1 MKLATPHPVRHPS
14 PTAKASGLAYLLFE
28 RPDIAKAEAFLV
40 DFGLIVASRDADTSF
55 LRGNGPAAC
64 CYVIRKAE
72 TARFAGFGLVVETQE
87 ELQALAALPDAGPIE
102 TSSWPGGGQRV
113 RLTCPSGFEVH
124 AIFARDAVE
133 PLPHR
138 APFRQNSADSVA
150 RVNET
155 QRVMVGPP
163 EVIKLGHLVVEVADY
178 QKTAAWYTR
187 HFGFIPTDIQ
197 VFKDGSPAVA
207 FMRVDRG
214 DTPVDHHTLVLAQG
228 VVPRYSHSAFEL
240 IDTDAVA
247 MGQRV
252 MRERQWHH
260 AWGMGRHLLGS
271 QIFDYWSDPWGCHH
285 EHYCDGDLF
294 TADLAPGIHPVSRQA
309 MSQWGPEL
317 PRSFTKPKV
326 TLAFLRGVFRSLRTS
341 PDLTIGKL
349 RTLMKLFG

>member
-1 MKLATPHPVRHPS
+1 MKVSTPHPARHPS
-14 PTAKASGLAYLLFE
+14 PTAKASELAYLIFD
-28 RPDIAKAEAFLV
+28 RPDVARAEAFLV
-40 DFGLIVASRDADTSF
+40 DFGLLVAEREPEISF
-55 LRGNGPAAC
+55 LRGTGPAPC
-64 CYVIRKAE
+64 CYIIRKAG
-72 TARFAGFGLVVETQE
+72 TASFVGFGLTVETE
-87 ELQALAALPDAGPIE
+87 AELEALAALPEAGPVE
-102 TSSWPGGGQRV
+102 PSTFPGGGQTV

-124 AIFARDAVE
+124 AVFGRTPVE

-138 APFRQNSADSVA
+138 TALQQNSIDSIT
-150 RVNET
+150 RVNAT
-155 QRVMVGPP
+155 QRLTVTAP
-163 EVIKLGHLVVEVADY
+163 EVIKLGHVVLEVTDY
-178 QKTAAWYTR
+178 QRTAAWYTR

-197 VFKDGSPAVA
+197 IFKDGSPAVA
-207 FMRVDRG
+207 FLRVDRG

-228 VVPRYSHSAFEL
+228 VVPRYSHSAYEL

-252 MRERQWHH
+252 LRERQWHH

-294 TADLAPGIHPVSRQA
+294 TADAPAGVHPVSRQA

-326 TLAFLRGVFRSLRTS
+326 TLAFVRAVIHSLRTS
-341 PDLTIGKL
+341 PDLTFGKL
-349 RTLMKLFG
+349 RALMKLFG